1 MLYLDKKA
9 AETFF
14 VAVLKQYH
22 IGLIGDIGLCTYLN
36 ELYNLVDR
44 QTVIATQIQR
54 EIKWHGG
61 SLEDLSPE
69 QEEGLDTDVELS
81 VNYSYETKEKGD
93 TEKNSVVLY
102 FVMHGM
108 KDMTKWEFHEHDD
121 DPFPS
126 VPHAHW
132 ERKDRPKL
140 DPYTGRAYMYLNK
153 EDTSKRLKRKQ
164 RIELWNNVKFREFV
178 LRALDWYML
187 SHQHNISHLPL
198 IRNLVV
204 ERKFT
209 WLDDWV

>member
-108 KDMTKWEFHEHDD
+108 KDMTKWEFMNMMMTLFHL
-121 DPFPS
+121 FPM
-126 VPHAHW
+126 
-132 ERKDRPKL
+132 L
-140 DPYTGRAYMYLNK
+140 IGK
-153 EDTSKRLKRKQ
+153 EK
-164 RIELWNNVKFREFV
+164 IG
-178 LRALDWYML
+178 L
-187 SHQHNISHLPL
+187 S
-198 IRNLVV
+198 
-204 ERKFT
+204 
-209 WLDDWV
+209 